1 MDTIQTMFAVFVAGA
16 LILGAGC
23 ATTTDYDLTAGEET
37 PAASGEVKIKED
49 DNNNLRLDVEVDHLP
64 NPGNLAAGLNTY
76 VVWLEPTGAD
86 RMVNLGQLEIDED
99 DRTGKLEA
107 TTPYRNFNIY
117 ITAEETGQPS
127 QPSDRMIM
135 RRQIDYQI

>member
-1 MDTIQTMFAVFVAGA
+1 MDTIQTIFAVFVAGA